1 MVLQKFRLGNLAG
14 RAIVVLLKFDD
25 SFSVVRS
32 SAICYAIWRSCCF
45 TVLNKACGRIV
56 IRIETAVNVG
66 QYSPSYS
73 YSFWCKGFCL
83 FLTLTL
89 GRFPA
94 PSPVFQATPYWRTNQ
109 IVPNSAS
116 KTALCI
122 IKVGNA
128 AATAGLNSICW
139 SRQRRASYSCGY
151 RKVQCINL
159 PKSQFN

>member
-73 YSFWCKGFCL
+73 YSFWCKGFAFTNL
-83 FLTLTL
+83 DTGTFPRSKS
-89 GRFPA
+89 RFPGNA
-94 PSPVFQATPYWRTNQ
+94 LLTNQ
-109 IVPNSAS
+109 SD
-116 KTALCI
+116 CI
-122 IKVGNA
+122 QQYK
-128 AATAGLNSICW
+128 
-139 SRQRRASYSCGY
+139 
-151 RKVQCINL
+151 
-159 PKSQFN
+159 